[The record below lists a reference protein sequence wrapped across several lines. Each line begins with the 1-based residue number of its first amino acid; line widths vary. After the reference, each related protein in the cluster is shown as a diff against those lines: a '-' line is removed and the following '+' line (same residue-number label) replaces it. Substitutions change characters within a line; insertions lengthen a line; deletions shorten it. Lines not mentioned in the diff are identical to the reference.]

1 MKALIFDVDGTL
13 AETEELHRAA
23 FNAAFAGAGLSWVW
37 DRATYGR
44 LLTTTGGKE
53 RIRRYAEE
61 TRTVGIDAP
70 TLHAAKTRAFVELMA
85 SGRITLRPGIGAL
98 LTEARA
104 RGLALAVATT
114 TSPENVDALTQN
126 ALGFKACQ
134 IFDVIAA
141 GDMVA
146 AKKPAPDV
154 YLLALRQL
162 GLSARD
168 AIAFEDSANGVRA
181 ARGAGLRVV
190 LSRGIYTAH
199 EADVGAT
206 LDLPSFADL
215 GGLAGLRTLLLAL
228 PPKNTAGSTARL

>member
-23 FNAAFAGAGLSWVW
+23 FNLAFAGAGLPWVW

-53 RIRRYAEE
+53 RIRRYADEIGAL
-61 TRTVGIDAP
+61 GIDAP
-70 TLHAAKTRAFVELMA
+70 GLHAAKTRAFVGLMA
-85 SGRITLRPGIGAL
+85 SGGVSLRPGIGAL
-98 LTEARA
+98 ITEARA
-104 RGLALAVATT
+104 QGLSLAVATT
-114 TSPENVDALTQN
+114 TSPENVDALTR
-126 ALGFKACQ
+126 AVFGAKASR

-162 GLSARD
+162 GLPARD
-168 AIAFEDSANGVRA
+168 CVALEDSANGVRA
-181 ARGAGLRVV
+181 AMGAGLRVV
-190 LSRGIYTAH
+190 LSRGVYTMDEPDA
-199 EADVGAT
+199 GAT
-206 LDLPSFADL
+206 LEFASFADL
-215 GGLAGLRTLLLAL
+215 GGLAGLRKHLLAG
-228 PPKNTAGSTARL
+228 PRRVMVP